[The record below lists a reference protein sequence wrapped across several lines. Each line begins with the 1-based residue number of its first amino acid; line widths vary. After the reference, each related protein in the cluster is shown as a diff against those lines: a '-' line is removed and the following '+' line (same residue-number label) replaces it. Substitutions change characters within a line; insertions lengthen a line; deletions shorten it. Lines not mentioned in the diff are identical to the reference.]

1 MTPGIADQTHG
12 QAGLDNI
19 IKLAVMA
26 VGGQGGGVLTS
37 WIVDLAEA
45 NGYAAQSTSV
55 AGVAQRTGATIYYV
69 EMLADTGRKPVFSL
83 MPAEADVDIL
93 IAAEWMEAGRAM
105 IRNFVSPDR
114 TVLIASSHRTL
125 AGIEKSVPGNGIA
138 DDDEV
143 RRAAEKMAHKVIAFD
158 MEAIAADAG
167 TMISASLFGALSG
180 AGVLPFSRQAFH
192 NTIRRGG
199 RGVEASLAAFDV
211 AHERAA
217 SGGGDVPA
225 APPKPRLNTVPAVN
239 GPARLVEQWRGLNA
253 RLADLPDAAR
263 PLAEAG
269 LRKVVDYQ
277 DAAYGAAWFDCLETL
292 VTLDRQHGGGR
303 HDFAFSAQA
312 AKYLANAWCYDDI
325 IRVADLKTRAART
338 SRIDDE
344 VGASAATIVQV
355 TEYVHPGAAEFI
367 SMMPRRIG
375 RYIDARPRLVQRI
388 DRLVNR
394 GRRIRSDSLR
404 GFFGFYLL
412 AGMRRW
418 RRGLYRHAS
427 EMAHIDAWL
436 AAATERLPHDYAHA
450 VSILKA
456 RRLIKGYSDT
466 HARGLG
472 KFDKVMQG
480 AARLANHPDAGEWT
494 ERLIRTALADAE
506 GNALDGALKTV
517 DSFVDVDGGAAGT
530 A

>member
-1 MTPGIADQTHG
+1 MGPGIATQRQG
-12 QAGLDNI
+12 QGGLDSI

-138 DDDEV
+138 DDEEV

-158 MEAIAADAG
+158 MESIAADAG

-192 NTIRRGG
+192 DTIRRGG

-217 SGGGDVPA
+217 SGGGDGPAVPS
-225 APPKPRLNTVPAVN
+225 KPRLKKAAVAR
-239 GPARLVEQWRGLNA
+239 GPARLVEEWRRLNA

-277 DAAYGAAWFDCLETL
+277 DTAYGAAWLDRLEDL
-292 VTLDRQHGGGR
+292 VTLDRQHSGGR

-344 VGASAATIVQV
+344 VGASDANIVQV

-375 RYIDARPRLVQRI
+375 RYIDARPWLVRRI
-388 DRLVNR
+388 DRWVNR

-450 VSILKA
+450 VSIVKA

-480 AARLANHPDAGEWT
+480 AARLANHPDAGDWT
-494 ERLIRTALADAE
+494 ERLIRTALADAS
-506 GNALDGALKTV
+506 GDALDGALKTV
-517 DSFVDVDGGAAGT
+517 DSFVDADDGAAGT